1 MDGVNLPQ
9 LVDQFRGVTAAEE
22 QTVVAGLA
30 NVSVAD
36 QPDRCSRGVKG
47 RKDERAPA
55 THRCSA
61 ARVSGIGRSNA
72 AEWGGSEP
80 VVRRVAAQSLTCGPP
95 RPSLRVPDFCCA
107 CEGARRMGGK
117 RKLAAR
123 DADWNLRVERRLRSD
138 KSDDRAAAQRAGA
151 MAVAVFHSGS
161 FRSFCT
167 RPADVADLTRSACAR
182 RYGSLDPG
190 AQEGLHEAA
199 LEDEEKE

>member
-117 RKLAAR
+117 RKFVSRRWQVGRVRRSRRLEGYVPGHPAALPNGGSEPGLLRIATSCAR
-123 DADWNLRVERRLRSD
+123 DSKGGRTL
-138 KSDDRAAAQRAGA
+138 
-151 MAVAVFHSGS
+151 
-161 FRSFCT
+161 T
-167 RPADVADLTRSACAR
+167 DLQSR
-182 RYGSLDPG
+182 
-190 AQEGLHEAA
+190 
-199 LEDEEKE
+199 